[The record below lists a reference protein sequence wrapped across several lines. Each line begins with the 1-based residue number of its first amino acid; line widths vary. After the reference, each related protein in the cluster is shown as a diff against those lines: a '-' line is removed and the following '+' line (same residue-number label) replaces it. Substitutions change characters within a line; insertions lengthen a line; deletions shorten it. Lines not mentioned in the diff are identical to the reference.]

1 MTGLVFVLNDAT
13 QFRRRY
19 ILSGKTPR
27 RLILIVILHFNQ
39 LVSEGRKVVLC
50 ASVLRGGGGWG
61 SVQRPRPTPA
71 KGLNFTE

>member
-27 RLILIVILHFNQ
+27 RLILIVILHSNQ

-50 ASVLRGGGGWG
+50 ASVLRGGGEGG
-61 SVQRPRPTPA
+61 GVCRDPVPPLLRV
-71 KGLNFTE
+71 